1 MTADRLTACQTGDGL
16 VHHSLENRSRQV
28 FLGSTF
34 VDQRLDICLGKYTA
48 SGGDRINCLIILCV
62 FVQSGCICLDEGCHL
77 VDKRTCTTGTDTVH
91 TLFHITALEI
101 NDLRILTAKLDSNI
115 GLWCIVL

>member
-48 SGGDRINCLIILCV
+48 ARGDRIERFIIFRI
-62 FVQSGCICLDEGCHL
+62 FV
-77 VDKRTCTTGTDTVH
+77 
-91 TLFHITALEI
+91 
-101 NDLRILTAKLDSNI
+101 
-115 GLWCIVL
+115 